1 MTSRN
6 KTVANALASNAMS
19 AASVKPGM
27 KVKKVRGNYANEVG
41 TVKEVHDDSVLVD
54 LPGYRVPIYWALD
67 SIVAV
72 NAVPNAEPEVDAAV
86 KTALATK
93 LKAVSRA
100 LRDSYQIVHGQSA
113 GMAKSLIPAEF
124 KALYDEL
131 IDPSYAQKIDALA
144 KRLS

>member
-6 KTVANALASNAMS
+6 KTVANALSRNAMT
-19 AASVKPGM
+19 ASSVRPGM

-41 TVKEVHDDSVLVD
+41 TVKEVYDDSVLVD

-67 SIVAV
+67 SIVAM

-86 KTALATK
+86 KTLLSTK
-93 LKAVSRA
+93 LKSISKS
-100 LRDSYQIVHGQSA
+100 LKDTYQVVHGPLA
-113 GMAKSLIPAEF
+113 GTAKALIPTEF
-124 KALYDEL
+124 KSLYDEL